1 MNAYNR
7 VNFLF
12 FVLGLIISAL
22 IVIALSLPI
31 FGINI
36 PFYIPVVP
44 LAIVNL
50 VHLARIIPFL
60 YFEGPVR
67 RKDPFKEGDWNQVVT
82 TIPGKSVRGLSSYFA
97 PQSIQNQV
105 STTVNSYVI
114 DNGPDSPIVMILHGW
129 ESSPHASSKRAQQFL
144 ADGWTVVLFE
154 MRGHCSNTWNGLWNG
169 ERIRKDVE
177 ASIIDVENYLGRKVS
192 DQRTVFY
199 GHSFGGFVGIRI
211 LDTNSQGF
219 SDLILESPMTVYS
232 EIFKEISKRNILLK
246 LFKPITK
253 NRIVKV
259 WGRLH
264 PNSKVNSI
272 SDTDVPNW
280 GFPTIPT
287 LLVQSENDNRLG
299 RAHYDAY
306 INCIEDKEN
315 NRFLEYHL
323 LDSLNHSGHGI
334 NATRDATIK
343 MWLNREDESLLLD

>member
-12 FVLGLIISAL
+12 FYIGLLLSASVV
-22 IVIALSLPI
+22 IVLSLPF

-36 PFYIPVVP
+36 PFYIIAIP
-44 LAIVNL
+44 LSIVNL
-50 VHLARIIPFL
+50 IHLGRIIPFL
-60 YFEGPVR
+60 YFEGPR
-67 RKDPFKEGDWNQVVT
+67 TRKDPFKEGDWHQVVT
-82 TIPGKSVRGLSSYFA
+82 TIPGKKVRAIRSYFQ
-97 PQSIQNQV
+97 PNSVEKQV

-114 DNGPDSPIVMILHGW
+114 DAGEGSPIVMILHGW

-144 ADGWTVVLFE
+144 DDGWTVVLFE
-154 MRGHCSNTWNGLWNG
+154 MRGHCSNHWNGLWNG

-177 ASIIDVENYLGRKVS
+177 SSITDVENYLGRKLS
-192 DQRTVFY
+192 ESRSVFY

-219 SDLILESPMTVYS
+219 SELILESPMTIYS
-232 EIFKEISKRNILLK
+232 EIFKEISKRNIMLRI
-246 LFKPITK
+246 FQPFTK
-253 NRIVKV
+253 KRIVKV
-259 WGRLH
+259 WSRLH

-272 SDTDVPNW
+272 GDTDVPNW
-280 GFPTIPT
+280 GFPTLPT

-299 RAHYDAY
+299 RSHYDAY
-306 INCIEDKEN
+306 INCIEDREN